1 MDTDEVLLAL
11 HTRGQ
16 PRDGQ
21 GRGVGTQERVGLDD
35 VFDLLEHLVLELGV
49 LEDGLD
55 HEVDTGQVGRVGS
68 RVNSCEEFAGFFLGG
83 LAPRKSFLFKLFG
96 VALALLSRLQ
106 RDILE
111 HDVVTGLGRDV
122 GDTGAHH
129 ARAQHAD
136 LLDVLLGDAVRT

>member
-1 MDTDEVLLAL
+1 MDTDEVLLTL

-21 GRGVGTQERVGLDD
+21 GGGVGAKERVGLDD

-49 LEDGLD
+49 LENGLD

-68 RVNSCEEFAGFFLGG
+68 RVNSCEEFAGLFLGG
-83 LAPRKSFLFKLFG
+83 LAPRKSLLFKLFG
-96 VALALLSRLQ
+96 VTLALLSRLQ
-106 RDILE
+106 RNILE

-129 ARAQHAD
+129 ARAQHTD